1 MAESIITFRDIKK
14 SKEEMRLFADL
25 IKDYLVHRIIE
36 VYGYETTIITEI
48 NMSEGEIS
56 VMPYGA
62 H

>member
-1 MAESIITFRDIKK
+1 MAESITTFRDIKK
-14 SKEEMRLFADL
+14 SKEEMRTFADL

-56 VMPYGA
+56 IMSY
-62 H
+62 